1 MKKEKGFTL
10 IELIVVIAI
19 FGILAAITLA
29 FLSKPGAQ
37 ASDVSVKANLLSIRK
52 QSEIYYLESNSY
64 GENFTEC
71 NDGVFSDPKVTEAL
85 TEIQNNING
94 SITCNTSATGATWAI
109 SVDKLKSANVT
120 WCVDSTGASRQGSE
134 AEGGL
139 CS

>member
-37 ASDVSVKANLLSIRK
+37 ASDASVKANLLSIRK

-85 TEIQNNING
+85 NEIQNNING
-94 SITCNTSATGATWAI
+94 SIACNTSASGATWAI
-109 SVDKLKSANVT
+109 SVNKLKSAGVV
-120 WCVDSTGASRQGSE
+120 WCVDSAGNSKEGVDASD
-134 AEGGL
+134 GL
-139 CS
+139 CP